1 MTDPI
6 TATRRAIRERTAP
19 KQRAGATKYQLRQV
33 LEDAM
38 PPSVLSACL
47 RAAGI
52 DDIRAATADQLNEL
66 NYAFA
71 WGRAWGR
78 TVQEFYANGGL
89 VR

>member
-1 MTDPI
+1 MTNPI
-6 TATRRAIRERTAP
+6 TATRHAIRERTAP

-33 LEDAM
+33 LETTL
-38 PPSVLSACL
+38 PPSVLSAGL

-52 DDIRAATADQLNEL
+52 DDIRKATADQLNEL

-78 TVQEFYANGGL
+78 PVEEFYANGGL